1 MKSPSFLQDASEEL
15 SEVKAAPAPESPKD
29 TEFQLARY
37 VDVEFESEEIKHLI
51 RDRIEPPLQFT
62 DAAHKYRT
70 SDVLPN
76 WIMKTKDWK
85 MTKGKNDGTDI
96 SEILQTL
103 PNNRSLE
110 QSSQLVHFLM
120 DVWQTAKQMGIK
132 KCTQMLNEFK
142 YVQYQPKE
150 YIITEGQEGM
160 TFYIIISGTT
170 AVHKGGIGVV
180 AHLGKGKAFGELAL
194 VKGDVRTASIIAE
207 TPVEVISLH
216 KLDYDHFI
224 KDIQTAER
232 RENFYLL
239 RDCSL
244 FLSWPRAKIEKM
256 VNTCQ
261 RKVIEA
267 GGNIYKQGDD
277 PDSIFVVMDGTV
289 HIIKEVNIQS
299 KNMWPTGMNSW
310 QGLTRKVMKPIL
322 TNTLHKGG
330 HFGEL
335 AIVKGT
341 PRLDTA
347 IASTKCL
354 LVQLDKLEFLHLVHH
369 DATISNQLQQSTLN
383 NKYPVDNQILKLIG
397 HLSGGPMSQATSGE
411 LTIYPNKVMP
421 LKSPP
426 KLSNERPSAIFNRKM
441 KAKAEKDK
449 MRNRRNLMEDSYS
462 TTMVTHGN
470 AEVGKDNYAEKMSS
484 ALAVDTLVAGLA
496 AHVLKVGNTVEKQ
509 AMKELHAANEV
520 LRSATTHKEIDTNPL
535 RNISHVHHRGSA
547 FNLAKMKSMPKEKK
561 GPTVLTFE
569 QMEMKEASRQ
579 TIRSP
584 DGRRDPLLSYVI
596 SKQGESP
603 GISVRRLK
611 GDEFNPT
618 ITVKKREPKPAQ
630 AFI

>member
-411 LTIYPNKVMP
+411 LTIYPNKVVP

-496 AHVLKVGNTVEKQ
+496 AHVLKAGNTVEKQ

>member
-1 MKSPSFLQDASEEL
+1 MQDASEEL
-15 SEVKAAPAPESPKD
+15 SDVKDAPAPESSKD
-29 TEFQLARY
+29 AEFQLARY

-51 RDRIEPPLQFT
+51 RDRIEPPMQFT

-142 YVQYQPKE
+142 YVQYKPKE
-150 YIITEGQEGM
+150 YIITEGEEGM

-289 HIIKEVNIQS
+289 HVIKEVIIQS

-322 TNTLHKGG
+322 TNTLHKGD

-369 DATISNQLQQSTLN
+369 DAQISNQLQQSTLN

-411 LTIYPNKVMP
+411 LTIYPNKVVP

-441 KAKAEKDK
+441 KKKAEKDK
-449 MRNRRNLMEDSYS
+449 MRVRRDLMEDSYS
-462 TTMVTHGN
+462 TIMGTYGN

-496 AHVLKVGNTVEKQ
+496 SHVLKVGNTVERQ
-509 AMKELHAANEV
+509 AMKELNAANEV

-535 RNISHVHHRGSA
+535 RNIPHVHHRGTA

-569 QMEMKEASRQ
+569 QLEMKEASRQ

>member
-1 MKSPSFLQDASEEL
+1 MQDASEEL
-15 SEVKAAPAPESPKD
+15 SEGKAAPAPESSKD

-51 RDRIEPPLQFT
+51 RDRIEPPMQFT

-142 YVQYQPKE
+142 YVQYKPKE
-150 YIITEGQEGM
+150 YIITEGEEGM

-289 HIIKEVNIQS
+289 HVIKEVIIQS

-369 DATISNQLQQSTLN
+369 DAQISNQLQQSTLN

-411 LTIYPNKVMP
+411 LTIYPNKVVP

-441 KAKAEKDK
+441 KKKAEKDK
-449 MRNRRNLMEDSYS
+449 MRVRRDLMEDSYS
-462 TTMVTHGN
+462 TIMGTYGN

-484 ALAVDTLVAGLA
+484 ALAVDTLVAGLTS
-496 AHVLKVGNTVEKQ
+496 HVLKVGNTVERQ
-509 AMKELHAANEV
+509 AMKELKAANEV

-535 RNISHVHHRGSA
+535 RNIPHVHHRGTA

-569 QMEMKEASRQ
+569 QLEMKEASRQ